1 LAILAQ
7 FSAAA
12 ENMAQC
18 GIVNGAQERWRLARQ
33 RQRGDLSEDVCY
45 HHEEQ
50 SLQGRQTVSALFKEL
65 EDEAMRLPARSRAQ
79 LAQRLLASLDQELA
93 GPDAEKLWV
102 AEAQRRAEE
111 LASGKVKAIPAR
123 QVLKKARAALR

>member
-1 LAILAQ
+1 
-7 FSAAA
+7 
-12 ENMAQC
+12 
-18 GIVNGAQERWRLARQ
+18 
-33 RQRGDLSEDVCY
+33 
-45 HHEEQ
+45 
-50 SLQGRQTVSALFKEL
+50 VSAVLKKL

-111 LASGKVKAIPAR
+111 LSSGKVKAIPAK
-123 QVLKKARAALR
+123 QVLKKARAVLR